1 VTLARTALPIVTVLV
16 FVVVTAGSLWAGAAA
31 GTLGY
36 DFLAYQHAAN
46 RVVNGLPLYDPSI
59 QQAGGFGLFL
69 YPPPFILLI
78 LPFASLDP
86 NIGTWIWSGLLL
98 ALFLAGVALL
108 PVKPIV
114 RWLIVLLAGLSW
126 PFEYGLRLGQVGPLL
141 FLLFAIGWH
150 WLRDPRAVGASAA
163 VGALI
168 KLQPGLLLV
177 WAALTRR
184 WGAVVIALV
193 ILAAAALV
201 ASVVAGGPSVWIDY
215 LTILRNVNDPITT
228 PHNFTPGAVAY
239 QIGVPADVATLIQ
252 EVSSVAVVVVVVVAA
267 LRASAAAS
275 LLATV
280 IASQLLSP
288 VLWDHYA
295 MLLLLPVAFLLDR
308 RQWWSVAIPMATSI
322 FIIGIAP
329 PIAYPIE
336 FWVALVAVVFVG
348 LGEGVKERNVLL
360 RRQPN
365 RVSVIS
371 SKQ

>member
-16 FVVVTAGSLWAGAAA
+16 FVVVTVGSLWAGAAA

-163 VGALI
+163 AGTMI

-184 WGAVVIALV
+184 WGAAVIGLI
-193 ILAAAALV
+193 ILAVVALV
-201 ASVVAGGPSVWIDY
+201 ASVVAGGPNVWFDY
-215 LTILRNVNDPITT
+215 VTILRNVSDPITT

-239 QIGVPADVATLIQ
+239 QIGVPASVATWIQ
-252 EVSSVAVVVVVVVAA
+252 IISSVAVAGVMIVAA
-267 LRASAAAS
+267 MRASATAS
-275 LLATV
+275 FLATV

-295 MLLLLPVAFLLDR
+295 MLLLLPVAYLLDR
-308 RQWWSVAIPMATSI
+308 GQWWSVAIPLATSI

-348 LGEGVKERNVLL
+348 SGEGVQERNVLL

-365 RVSVIS
+365 RDSVIS
-371 SKQ
+371 SMK